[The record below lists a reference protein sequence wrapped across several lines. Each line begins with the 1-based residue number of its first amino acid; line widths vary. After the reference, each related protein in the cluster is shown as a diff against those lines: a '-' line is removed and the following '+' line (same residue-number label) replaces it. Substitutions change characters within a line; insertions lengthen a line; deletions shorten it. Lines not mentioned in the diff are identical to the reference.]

1 MCGTSLHFGT
11 GIDQQEGIGG
21 HVGSH
26 NFDSGVSFSISREI
40 HTPTTTPPVEDP
52 PCPLVHSDTVPWFM
66 GPSPDAPAVVGPA
79 LALSTFDPCTD
90 DEAPLGCDCP
100 SHTVVAY

>member
-40 HTPTTTPPVEDP
+40 HTPTTTTPGR
-52 PCPLVHSDTVPWFM
+52 
-66 GPSPDAPAVVGPA
+66 GPTMPIG
-79 LALSTFDPCTD
+79 
-90 DEAPLGCDCP
+90 PLGHGSLVYGP
-100 SHTVVAY
+100 IPRRSGRGGARISVIHI